1 MTQRRYDYDYFVI
14 GGGSGG
20 VRSARIAAQHGAKV
34 GIAES
39 SQWGGTCVNLGCV
52 PKKLMSYA
60 ADLGHA
66 IEDAVNYGWT
76 TDKKTFDWCTL
87 IENKDKEINRLN
99 AIYQKILKQ
108 NNVDIFEGYAR
119 FVDAH
124 TLEIDGKKTITT
136 DKILIAVGGKPRCL
150 AIPGHEHA
158 IVSDDVFHLP
168 SHPGKTII
176 YGGGYVAVEFAHIL
190 QGMGCNVEI
199 IYHGPMFLRGFD
211 DDLRLVLAQEMK
223 KQNVTL
229 HFETAVEKLSK
240 DDNKTIVHLDNG
252 QTLEC
257 DTFFAAVGRIPH
269 TEKLGL
275 DKAGVTTS
283 KNGEIIVDQHFQT
296 NIDNIFAVGDVTS
309 TIKLTPVAIVEG
321 HVLADRLFG
330 SDHVKNR
337 TVNYDHIAT
346 AIFSQP
352 PIGTVGLS
360 EEDAVKKGY
369 DVKIFRTTFT
379 PMIHTISKREE
390 KTMMKLIV
398 CRDTNKVLGIHLL
411 GRDTPEIIQGFATA
425 LQAGATKADFDA
437 TMAIHPTSAEE
448 LVTMYQE
455 SIPSG

>member
-1 MTQRRYDYDYFVI
+1 M
-14 GGGSGG
+14 
-20 VRSARIAAQHGAKV
+20 
-34 GIAES
+34 
-39 SQWGGTCVNLGCV
+39 
-52 PKKLMSYA
+52 
-60 ADLGHA
+60 
-66 IEDAVNYGWT
+66 
-76 TDKKTFDWCTL
+76 
-87 IENKDKEINRLN
+87 
-99 AIYQKILKQ
+99 
-108 NNVDIFEGYAR
+108 
-119 FVDAH
+119 
-124 TLEIDGKKTITT
+124 
-136 DKILIAVGGKPRCL
+136 
-150 AIPGHEHA
+150 
-158 IVSDDVFHLP
+158 
-168 SHPGKTII
+168 
-176 YGGGYVAVEFAHIL
+176 
-190 QGMGCNVEI
+190 
-199 IYHGPMFLRGFD
+199 
-211 DDLRLVLAQEMK
+211 
-223 KQNVTL
+223 
-229 HFETAVEKLSK
+229 
-240 DDNKTIVHLDNG
+240 
-252 QTLEC
+252 
-257 DTFFAAVGRIPH
+257 
-269 TEKLGL
+269 
-275 DKAGVTTS
+275 
-283 KNGEIIVDQHFQT
+283 
-296 NIDNIFAVGDVTS
+296 GDVTS

-398 CRDTNKVLGIHLL
+398 CRDTDKVLGIHLL